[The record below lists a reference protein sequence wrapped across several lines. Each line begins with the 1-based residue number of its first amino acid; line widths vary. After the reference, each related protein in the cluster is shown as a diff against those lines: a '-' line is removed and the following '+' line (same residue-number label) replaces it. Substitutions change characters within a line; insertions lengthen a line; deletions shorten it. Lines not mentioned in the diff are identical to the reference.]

1 MKDMNIAVWHP
12 VIFNNLDSRYRAY
25 RDHSVLESEEGDSL
39 APTGRS
45 LVIRSDPQWL
55 GCEELAMQIAKYTI
69 FSITTNNGTGSKMVK
84 QVQHEHG
91 LWKMWKVP
99 AHFLNLYIFW
109 YLLSSFG
116 FFWYPFCSIQ
126 FNLFSAPWRSMKL
139 IVPTGHEV
147 LLKHVRRLN
156 YRTRQC
162 NGRNQLL
169 LCGSHYYIET
179 RWEERS
185 AMKGWQLNST
195 TLEALMQHETRR
207 VPALAPKLLGIAKRP
222 S

>member
-1 MKDMNIAVWHP
+1 MKDMNVAVWHP
-12 VIFNNLDSRYRAY
+12 VIFNNLNSRYRAY
-25 RDHSVLESEEGDSL
+25 RDHSVLESEEGDSF
-39 APTGRS
+39 GSHWS
-45 LVIRSDPQWL
+45 LFGDPKWPSVTWL
-55 GCEELAMQIAKYTI
+55 WRD
-69 FSITTNNGTGSKMVK
+69 SNGTGSKMVK

-91 LWKMWKVP
+91 PMKNVESARALSES
-99 AHFLNLYIFW
+99 I
-109 YLLSSFG
+109 YLLKFRLSSFG

-139 IVPTGHEV
+139 IVPAGHEV

-169 LCGSHYYIET
+169 LYGSHYYIET

-185 AMKGWQLNST
+185 VMKGWQLNST